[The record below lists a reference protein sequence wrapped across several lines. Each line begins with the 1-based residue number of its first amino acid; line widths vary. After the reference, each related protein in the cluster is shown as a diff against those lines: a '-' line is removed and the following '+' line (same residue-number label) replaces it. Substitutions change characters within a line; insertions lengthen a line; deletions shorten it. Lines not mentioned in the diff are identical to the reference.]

1 MREDQ
6 IEEVLAI
13 KAIFGGVAFD
23 QETFQGTVKIAV
35 SCHDQEIQIL
45 LCESGPEAATTKD
58 SMPAGAAA
66 NPQPAADANPEPTA
80 AATVHHLPPLT
91 LEFSFPRDYPEA
103 AVPDHKLSAA
113 WLSQESLDQLS
124 KRLDDITSNMPGEV
138 VLYSWVQFLQDSSLA
153 NLGLQ
158 DQLAVPDEPARKL
171 LLDHNMQ
178 EQKQEFDCCMICFM
192 KIRRTDFDV
201 LTDCGH
207 TFCRK
212 CIKGHFQARLADG
225 ELSAVPCLDPG
236 CKASV
241 DVAIVKSLI
250 PKKQFEQY
258 EQNLLNLTLRSM
270 SSTVWCPRLACQ
282 YPAQSQEELK
292 LGECPQCALVF
303 CLKCQR
309 AYHGTGPCKKKKPK
323 TVKNE
328 KSNAQIVQQQK
339 NKDLLEIEQ
348 VMATRGTQNAILK
361 AARIGNQV
369 FTGISCKD
377 KRDLACCKTNPTK
390 RQKLEKKYGKPYL
403 TYYLSG
409 IYDRKAFYHFLG
421 ELSRED
427 AANQKAMKD
436 NMTKADSYDVMADVA
451 LSDSIRL
458 CPLCYT
464 PIEKNGGCHHMH
476 CSMCN
481 GDFCWNCLQSM
492 LICSQTGCPK
502 RYGQP
507 LL

>member
-45 LCESGPEAATTKD
+45 LCESGPEAATGED

-66 NPQPAADANPEPTA
+66 NPQPAADANREPAA

-153 NLGLQ
+153 TLGLQ
-158 DQLAVPDEPARKL
+158 DQLIVPDEPARKL
-171 LLDHNMQ
+171 LLDHNLQ

-192 KIRRTDFDV
+192 EIRGTDFEV

-207 TFCRK
+207 AFCRK
-212 CIKGHFQARLADG
+212 CLKGHCLARLEDG
-225 ELSAVPCLDPG
+225 ELSAVRCPDPS
-236 CKASV
+236 CKAAV
-241 DVAIVKSLI
+241 DGAIIKSLI
-250 PKKQFEQY
+250 PPKKFEQY
-258 EQNLLNLTLRSM
+258 DQNLLNFTLRSM

-282 YPAQSQEELK
+282 YPAQSKQELK
-292 LGECPQCALVF
+292 LGECPQCALAF

-309 AYHGTGPCKKKKPK
+309 AYHGTSLCKEDEPK
-323 TVKNE
+323 IAKNE
-328 KSNAQIVQQQK
+328 KSIAQIIQEQK
-339 NKDLLEIEQ
+339 NKDLREIEH
-348 VMATRGTQNAILK
+348 VMATKGSHNAILK
-361 AARIGNQV
+361 AAQIVNHT
-369 FTGISCKD
+369 FTGISRKD
-377 KRDLACCKTNPTK
+377 KRDLACCRTNPTK
-390 RQKLEKKYGKPYL
+390 RQKLEKNYGKPYL

-409 IYDRKAFYHFLG
+409 MYDRQAFYRFLG

-427 AANQKAMKD
+427 AANQKAIKD
-436 NMTKADSYDVMADVA
+436 STSKADSYDLMADVA
-451 LSDSIRL
+451 LNDTIRL
-458 CPLCYT
+458 CPLCYA

-476 CSMCN
+476 CRMCN
-481 GDFCWNCLQSM
+481 GHFCWNCLQSM
-492 LICSQTGCPK
+492 LMCSETKCQG
-502 RYGQP
+502 RNG
-507 LL
+507 